1 MPEAQAIG
9 RLAQLVERLP
19 YKQDVAGSS
28 PSLPIDSLSRAEFSA
43 IGNRKARLLLIRL
56 AENVMAKRVQLVLN
70 QDVSKLGRSGDL
82 VEVAPGYARNFL
94 IPQGFAVR
102 TNPGILKQVERRREI
117 ERVRLAELK
126 VQADVQKKAL
136 EAAGVL
142 VIAKQVGENEAI
154 FGTVTTQD
162 VAEAILKATQQEI
175 DRRGIT
181 IPEVNKLGT
190 YKAEIKLHP
199 EVSATM
205 EIQVVPS

>member
-1 MPEAQAIG
+1 
-9 RLAQLVERLP
+9 
-19 YKQDVAGSS
+19 
-28 PSLPIDSLSRAEFSA
+28 
-43 IGNRKARLLLIRL
+43 
-56 AENVMAKRVQLVLN
+56 MAKRVQLVLN

-126 VQADVQKKAL
+126 VQADAQKKVL

-142 VIAKQVGENEAI
+142 LIAKQVGENEAI
-154 FGTVTTQD
+154 FGTVTSQD
-162 VAEAILKATQQEI
+162 VADAILQATQQEI

-181 IPEVNKLGT
+181 VPEVHKLGKYT
-190 YKAEIKLHP
+190 AEIKLHP
-199 EVSATM
+199 EVMAAVGF
-205 EIQVVPS
+205 EVVPS